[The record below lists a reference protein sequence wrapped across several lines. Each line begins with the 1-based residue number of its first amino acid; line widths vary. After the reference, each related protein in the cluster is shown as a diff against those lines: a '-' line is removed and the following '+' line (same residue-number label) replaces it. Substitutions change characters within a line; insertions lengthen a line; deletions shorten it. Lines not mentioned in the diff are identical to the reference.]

1 MAKVKGQKGK
11 AAAAAGAAGA
21 EAKLI
26 TVKDLAEEFGLK
38 AQQIRVILRS
48 AGHRA
53 PALEGRTGFGPKAK
67 YQWPEGS
74 EEIKAI
80 RKSLADF
87 QAS

>member
-1 MAKVKGQKGK
+1 MAKVIKSQKGK
-11 AAAAAGAAGA
+11 AATAAGA
-21 EAKLI
+21 EAKLV
-26 TVKDLAEEFGLK
+26 TVKDLAEEFGME
-38 AQQIRVILRS
+38 ARVIRQILRS

-53 PALEGRTGFGPKAK
+53 PAIEGQTGFGPKAK

-80 RKSLADF
+80 RESLADF

>member
-1 MAKVKGQKGK
+1 MAKVRGKGK
-11 AAAAAGAAGA
+11 AAAAAGAA
-21 EAKLI
+21 KLV
-26 TVKDLAEEFGLK
+26 TVKDLAEEFGME
-38 AQQIRVILRS
+38 ARVIRQILRS

-53 PALEGRTGFGPKAK
+53 PAIEGQTGFGPKAK

-74 EEIKAI
+74 EEIEAI